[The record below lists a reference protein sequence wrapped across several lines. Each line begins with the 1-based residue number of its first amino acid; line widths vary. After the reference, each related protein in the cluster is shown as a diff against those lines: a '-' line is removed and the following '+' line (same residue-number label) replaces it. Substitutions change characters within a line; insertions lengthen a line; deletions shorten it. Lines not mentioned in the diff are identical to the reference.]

1 MVSGFIPRLSG
12 QRGTAPGDAH
22 VSEADESSENL
33 TTTETAER
41 AEREPEVEVEDSEPA
56 MAASF

>member
-1 MVSGFIPRLSG
+1 MVSGFTPASVGNELPP
-12 QRGTAPGDAH
+12 AVDAH
-22 VSEADESSENL
+22 VSEADESSENV
-33 TTTETAER
+33 TTTET